1 MDQIELILLI
11 CQGLYIT
18 TICRIQ
24 TTSSI
29 QRTGESRSRAPF
41 TGYVK
46 IPEVEFPDV
55 ALAGAKI
62 GKITVGVRDC
72 KADLDEVKDVD
83 IGLEEDVVD
92 GRGRLRGMI
101 DDENRSVLSAKLKP
115 VPLHPPIIIIYYS
128 NIL

>member
-1 MDQIELILLI
+1 MKV
-11 CQGLYIT
+11 
-18 TICRIQ
+18 
-24 TTSSI
+24 
-29 QRTGESRSRAPF
+29 

-92 GRGRLRGMI
+92 GRGRLRGVRKSREGTNDDAGELRVHGDEWKEI
-101 DDENRSVLSAKLKP
+101 DYRTDQLEFMVEIGRPNAPDFNGGGSPRGIVGGHGL
-115 VPLHPPIIIIYYS
+115 
-128 NIL
+128 